1 MQRRSFSRQDF
12 PVLMYLQPLLPVASN
27 LNLISW
33 NTSHLELR
41 KIISYSNN
49 FFLQNK
55 LQVLYEQRLTKKDL
69 PLYVILCILFYATPI
84 LNV

>member
-1 MQRRSFSRQDF
+1 MS
-12 PVLMYLQPLLPVASN
+12 Y
-27 LNLISW
+27 
-33 NTSHLELR
+33 LELR
-41 KIISYSNN
+41 KIISYSND

-84 LNV
+84 LSV